1 MRFIKILITIFL
13 LTIILKKNIDA
24 GSAGVKNGTI
34 SGLTHLSNK
43 QPISGVAITLSR
55 DGEPPVIR
63 STISDQ
69 NGHYAFYNV
78 PVGKYNLEFSKLGF
92 SSIKNLD
99 SNSEDSSATTQRHI
113 YVENGA
119 FVNVPPTVL
128 RSLGAFGETEVKIRL
143 IDQIT
148 GESITNASI
157 TLGNQATNSTNN
169 LGQFKLNLNISPS
182 DRNVP
187 KSKLSIVS
195 PGFENFTDTI
205 ATIPGQNNSFLIP
218 IIPKMGLIEGTIDF
232 SNFPQS
238 NLSSVTSIQI
248 PNIPADVLDAEI
260 DPSGYF
266 KVAVPLSTESN
277 LRVFDLKFHTK
288 GFKPLVLKN
297 IPAPF
302 SGANTLIQ
310 PIKLTVITKAISG
323 DVVTGN
329 GAPPIPSGLNQAF
342 IKELGISAAIS
353 NGKYYFNAVPIG
365 VDLSLSVFIMNG
377 IGKVEKIETTFKAT
391 ENGREIFVLPT
402 LITQSSET
410 LDNIQP

>member
-13 LTIILKKNIDA
+13 LAVILKKNIDA

-34 SGLTHLSNK
+34 SGLIHSTNK
-43 QPISGVAITLSR
+43 QPISGVSVTISR
-55 DGEPPVIR
+55 DEKPPIIR

-69 NGHYAFYNV
+69 NGYYVFYNV

-92 SSIKNLD
+92 SSIQDFD
-99 SNSEDSSATTQRHI
+99 SNSNDSSGRAQKHV
-113 YVENGA
+113 YVESGA
-119 FVNVPPTVL
+119 FVNAPPTVL
-128 RSLGAFGETEVKIRL
+128 RSLGAFGETEVEIRL

-157 TLGNQATNSTNN
+157 TLGNQATNSANSA
-169 LGQFKLNLNISPS
+169 GQFNLSLNISPS
-182 DRNVP
+182 NRDVP
-187 KSKLSIVS
+187 ESKLSIVA
-195 PGFENFTDTI
+195 PGFETFTDTI
-205 ATIPGQNNSFLIP
+205 ATIPDQNNSFLIP
-218 IIPKMGLIEGTIDF
+218 ITPKMGLIEGTIDF

-238 NLSSVTSIQI
+238 NLSSVTSIQV

-266 KVAVPLSTESN
+266 KVAVPLSTKSN
-277 LRVFDLKFHTK
+277 LRVFDLKFHTR
-288 GFKPLVLKN
+288 GFKPLILKN

-302 SGANTLIQ
+302 SGANTLVQ
-310 PIKLTVITKAISG
+310 PIKLMVITKAISG
-323 DVVTGN
+323 EVVTGN
-329 GAPPIPSGLNQAF
+329 GAPPMPSGLNQAF

-353 NGKYYFNAVPIG
+353 NGKYHFNAVPIG
-365 VDLSLSVFIMNG
+365 VDLSLSVFTMNG

-402 LITQSSET
+402 LITQSAET